1 MYIAGSVIGLATGLF
16 MTTNWAL
23 GTTLAPPN
31 EAGRYLGV
39 SNLAGAGAGMIGSGL
54 GGPMA
59 DYLNRYRPGLG
70 YFAIFACYGC
80 LFLLSTLSLRAVRTK
95 STTAIN

>member
-1 MYIAGSVIGLATGLF
+1 
-16 MTTNWAL
+16 
-23 GTTLAPPN
+23 
-31 EAGRYLGV
+31 
-39 SNLAGAGAGMIGSGL
+39 L

-80 LFLLSTLSLRAVRTK
+80 LFLLSTLSLWAVRTK
-95 STTAIN
+95 STTAMN